1 MAIRELTIS
10 LQGDCE
16 VEAINIKAGERKNYD
31 TVVDVLVGQ
40 IIILGVSIID
50 DHLAQTTAH
59 LPSG

>member
-31 TVVDVLVGQ
+31 TLVDVRVGQ
-40 IIILGVSIID
+40 SY
-50 DHLAQTTAH
+50 
-59 LPSG
+59 PRRFSYR